1 MLKLTKVMLFRLLK
15 RGGERKRETGNG
27 KQEIGNGKRE
37 EQDLN
42 SPGLQSEDERG

>member
-15 RGGERKRETGNG
+15 RGGERKRETGNR
-27 KQEIGNGKRE
+27 KRE